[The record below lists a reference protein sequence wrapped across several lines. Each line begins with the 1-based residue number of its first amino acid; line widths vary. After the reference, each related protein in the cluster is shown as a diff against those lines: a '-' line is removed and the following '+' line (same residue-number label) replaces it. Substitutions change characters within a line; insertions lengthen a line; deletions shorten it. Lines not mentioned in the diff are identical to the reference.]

1 MHYRL
6 GYKEQWGK
14 EGRNDLDV
22 IKKLGGNAIR
32 LYHSFGYGPRTDHG
46 SFLDAAHSNGLS
58 VLPGVDSDL
67 AIHNCT
73 DFDCYETVKEVI
85 KTGFSV
91 GFAKG
96 KEWHPAIHTVILFNE
111 PDFFGNDPKCPKK
124 ASWCRV
130 KAAISALDGLLAA
143 EKEANISAGRVNLTT
158 TWSFAALDSIDG
170 KCKNCPGY
178 FGFQD
183 MLAVIENASIAKYIP
198 RTPVKEI
205 ADAFNK
211 RWVNALNVQAPW
223 TFVKETI
230 TKNYGPFGNRP
241 WFIGEFGDLGQTQD
255 VLKNDIQAMHEF
267 ANSSS
272 LFLGTTVFQP
282 LRCKPHENQFDR
294 RSETVRSSIGEFFLA
309 AICCCHVIGPMIC
322 LMRESQTNG
331 LHAQMLDSNTSNP
344 QGIIRDEIDAAAKRA
359 QAGQN
364 WQNGVCTPGH
374 GECAAKGRHE
384 EVPEGFIP
392 GDNLLAIDAG
402 CGPGLWLRGLSRRF
416 SHVIALDQSQNLLE
430 KADHGKEANEG
441 GDQSRLV
448 EIRPAVDLGQ
458 PCSKTETDGKVFCGP
473 EVPGTREKAD
483 LVASFNVLISPNKE
497 ARENILRREAEM
509 LRPALW
515 RQVPSST
522 LLLLVP
528 SAESFRAVRA
538 LYQQQ
543 GGAESGL
550 GQYVD
555 YLSEHPEEEA
565 HNVFRV
571 YARTKHYTEKEAC
584 DMVERV
590 GLSCAKVI
598 SHPMRWRYVF
608 PLASDEAFAWTFD
621 VYSIHTFDGG
631 LWLECD
637 CFS

>member
-1 MHYRL
+1 MQL

-272 LFLGTTVFQP
+272 LFLGTTVFQFQTSYW
-282 LRCKPHENQFDR
+282 KGG
-294 RSETVRSSIGEFFLA
+294 SEMAFGLFSLGKEKIGDTGDVCSHKGDCGKWPVYCLSTDLHWLPADQAQRANAVAAAWNGTV
-309 AICCCHVIGPMIC
+309 
-322 LMRESQTNG
+322 TG
-331 LHAQMLDSNTSNP
+331 LCSNTTR
-344 QGIIRDEIDAAAKRA
+344 II
-359 QAGQN
+359 
-364 WQNGVCTPGH
+364 V
-374 GECAAKGRHE
+374 
-384 EVPEGFIP
+384 
-392 GDNLLAIDAG
+392 
-402 CGPGLWLRGLSRRF
+402 
-416 SHVIALDQSQNLLE
+416 
-430 KADHGKEANEG
+430 
-441 GDQSRLV
+441 
-448 EIRPAVDLGQ
+448 
-458 PCSKTETDGKVFCGP
+458 
-473 EVPGTREKAD
+473 
-483 LVASFNVLISPNKE
+483 
-497 ARENILRREAEM
+497 
-509 LRPALW
+509 
-515 RQVPSST
+515 
-522 LLLLVP
+522 
-528 SAESFRAVRA
+528 
-538 LYQQQ
+538 
-543 GGAESGL
+543 
-550 GQYVD
+550 
-555 YLSEHPEEEA
+555 
-565 HNVFRV
+565 
-571 YARTKHYTEKEAC
+571 
-584 DMVERV
+584 
-590 GLSCAKVI
+590 
-598 SHPMRWRYVF
+598 
-608 PLASDEAFAWTFD
+608 
-621 VYSIHTFDGG
+621 
-631 LWLECD
+631 
-637 CFS
+637 